1 MELAGEKLFC
11 KHPKNKCFSC
21 LKVYECKFNMHNQ
34 ITSTCEIITIKT
46 IVLPTNVNVNY
57 IDFKIM
63 VGYDTLWSI
72 PLSLLFKT
80 NKLFEKKGKYYLELV
95 QNIFGEIE
103 GIQTV
108 SVIYQPIYVLMET
121 STNIDVNDTIFKFI
135 IQEKYHNS
143 NVREEMVMS
152 IHTFRVNQYYDFKLD
167 NSICTM
173 NMRGHISGIFI
184 ELSSPLTSCKLSTH
198 DGDLTYYDIDLIIAY
213 RLLIHKKHMWSNKHK
228 LMLTFSLNKIL
239 PTDIINEIDN
249 YCKEYEY
256 EYLYWIPFDAN
267 ALEQDIYCNSI
278 GTVNFSLLD
287 DIRLQITTEDDNYNG
302 KLYLRGINTLV
313 YVNGLCALGRVR

>member
-1 MELAGEKLFC
+1 MELANDKLFW

-21 LKVYECKFNMHNQ
+21 TKVYECKFNMLNR

-46 IVLPTNVNVNY
+46 IVLPTSINVNY
-57 IDFKIM
+57 INFKII
-63 VGYDTLWSI
+63 GYDTLWSI

-95 QNIFGEIE
+95 QDIFGEIE
-103 GIQTV
+103 GIQMI
-108 SVIYQPIYVLMET
+108 SLMYQPIYISMET

-135 IQEKYHNS
+135 IQEKYHNFD
-143 NVREEMVMS
+143 VRREMAMS
-152 IHTFRVNQYYDFKLD
+152 THAFRVNQYYDFKLD
-167 NSICTM
+167 NSIHMM
-173 NMRGHISGIFI
+173 NMRGHISGVFI
-184 ELSSPLTSCKLSTH
+184 ELSSPLTSCKLSTY
-198 DGDLTYYDIDLIIAY
+198 DGDLIYYDSDLIIAY

-239 PTDIINEIDN
+239 LTDIINEIDN

-256 EYLYWIPFDAN
+256 LYWIPFDAN
-267 ALEQDIYCNSI
+267 ALDKDIYCNSI
-278 GTVNFSLLD
+278 GAINFSLLN

-302 KLYLRGINTLV
+302 KVYLRGINTLV
-313 YVNGLCALGRVR
+313 YMDGLCALKHVR